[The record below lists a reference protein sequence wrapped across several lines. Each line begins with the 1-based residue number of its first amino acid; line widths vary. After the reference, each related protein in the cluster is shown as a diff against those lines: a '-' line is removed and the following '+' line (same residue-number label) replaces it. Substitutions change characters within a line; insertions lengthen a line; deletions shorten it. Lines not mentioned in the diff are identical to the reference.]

1 MSEEK
6 GLLEIVNEFLRSGK
20 VELPAYDLTCQR
32 IRQEIGKNDPNI
44 KDIEKMIISDQALT
58 AQVLRVANS
67 AFYSGLKKIST
78 VRDAMIRLGT
88 NEIANIVTIISQG
101 KNYQAKDP
109 FVAGLMEKLWQH
121 SVACAAG
128 AQWLAQLANLR
139 NLLNEAFLA
148 GLLHDVGKLF
158 LLTVIENLKV
168 SGKLSFPLNEDLV
181 NQTLTD
187 LHTESGHSLLKNWN
201 LPEIYSGVVRD
212 HHADK
217 FDANDDLLVI
227 VRLVDQACLKNGL
240 GLRHDPSIVLAA
252 VPEAGTLG
260 LSEVTIAELEIKL
273 EDSLDLANYR

>member
-20 VELPAYDLTCQR
+20 AELPAYDLTCQR
-32 IRQEIGKNDPNI
+32 IRQEIGKDDPNI
-44 KDIEKMIISDQALT
+44 KDVEKMIICDQALT

-88 NEIANIVTIISQG
+88 NEIANIVTIITQG

-139 NLLNEAFLA
+139 CLLNEAFFA

-168 SGKLSFPLNEDLV
+168 SGKLNFPLNEDVV

-212 HHADK
+212 HHAEK

>member
-168 SGKLSFPLNEDLV
+168 SGKLNFPLNEDLV